1 MRRLVCGRIASSF
14 ARVSDGLAN
23 RATDRG
29 TQSHSL
35 ARCNQSLGLTILH
48 RCFRSR
54 VHLLCCAVLALT
66 MLPFTVL
73 AEVNTLARFRMG
85 EADGGISGNTVT
97 NEADSSGN
105 GFHLDVVTGNQ
116 VWSSDTPSTA
126 GSTLPLGVSSLSVRF
141 TAPASSYRNAGG
153 QTNSQVTALS
163 DNVGIEA
170 WVKSDDLHFSAII
183 VHNGRSMLPPLS
195 GFGLVQLA
203 PGTFGNT
210 NTVYAGQVAGAF
222 VGSATASTNEWT
234 HLALVRDSAAF
245 GGWRFFVNG
254 TLNGTNSAPG
264 IAASGTFE
272 MGAGTAV
279 PGGALP
285 FNGKLDEVRVFSF
298 SSGQFSTNDL
308 NVTPP

>member
-1 MRRLVCGRIASSF
+1 VKATYGVWGIVKRVRSAGSVLSF
-14 ARVSDGLAN
+14 
-23 RATDRG
+23 
-29 TQSHSL
+29 
-35 ARCNQSLGLTILH
+35 
-48 RCFRSR
+48 F
-54 VHLLCCAVLALT
+54 CAVFVCAL
-66 MLPFTVL
+66 LSLDVR
-73 AEVNTLARFRMG
+73 AEVDTIARYRLG
-85 EADGGISGNTVT
+85 EADGGTAGNTVT

-116 VWSSDTPSTA
+116 VWSSDTPSSA
-126 GSTLPLGVSSLSVRF
+126 GSTLPLGASSLSVRF
-141 TAPASSYRNAGG
+141 AAPASSYRTAGG
-153 QTNSQVTALS
+153 QTNSQVSVLT

-170 WVKSDDLHFSAII
+170 WVKSDDLHFSAIL
-183 VHNGRSMLPPLS
+183 VHNGRSVLPPHT

-203 PGTFGNT
+203 PGTIGNT

-222 VGSATASTNEWT
+222 VGSAAASTNEWT
-234 HLALVRDSAAF
+234 HLALVKDSAAF

-254 TLNGTNSAPG
+254 VLNGTNSAPG
-264 IAASGTFE
+264 VAALGTFQIAAS
-272 MGAGTAV
+272 AAV